1 MFEITFAVFE
11 TYFIYRQ
18 ERHTR
23 SVVGAVFSVGNLFGL
38 SPFNPPLIPGL
49 SQGKDSKIQDLQRQL
64 FEKRNSI
71 DIKLGQNIRVSCF
84 CYHGPTLSCLLSNST
99 YVKVVGDLGK
109 FRMCCSG

>member
-38 SPFNPPLIPGL
+38 SPFNPPLIPGF
-49 SQGKDSKIQDLQRQL
+49 SQGKDSKTKDLQKR
-64 FEKRNSI
+64 FKKRNAI
-71 DIKLGQNIRVSCF
+71 CIKLAQNIRVF
-84 CYHGPTLSCLLSNST
+84 AIM
-99 YVKVVGDLGK
+99 V
-109 FRMCCSG
+109 